1 MIDCYLAQGLGRV
14 ALVVALVVAQGS
26 AENLQEAAT
35 RNLAATFRF

>member
-1 MIDCYLAQGLGRV
+1 MIDCYLAQGLGR
-14 ALVVALVVAQGS
+14 VALVVAQGS